1 MANGILVID
10 KPADWTTSE
19 HALLERASAEAKA
32 LILAGSA
39 SFSRRTREAGLRREE
54 GGRYHA

>member
-1 MANGILVID
+1 MANGTLVID
-10 KPADWTTSE
+10 KPADWTASE

-32 LILAGSA
+32 LILAGGS